1 MQKLKVTSLLFRF
14 KKTSTLFKIVTPL
27 ILAILL
33 FSALTPPL
41 RAALTPARDLTGTW
55 GNAIAEKYYDLD
67 PSDPT
72 TRMNDA
78 NVIYNMQI
86 TQSGNSISIVLNIQ
100 VSSYTTDPAYLNEYG
115 HGGGSYGE
123 L

>member
-41 RAALTPARDLTGTW
+41 RASLTPARDLTGTW
-55 GNAIAEKYYDLD
+55 ENSIPEKYYELSS
-67 PSDPT
+67 SDST
-72 TRMNDA
+72 MRMNDV
-78 NVIYNMQI
+78 NV
-86 TQSGNSISIVLNIQ
+86 T
-100 VSSYTTDPAYLNEYG
+100 YTMI
-115 HGGGSYGE
+115 
-123 L
+123 